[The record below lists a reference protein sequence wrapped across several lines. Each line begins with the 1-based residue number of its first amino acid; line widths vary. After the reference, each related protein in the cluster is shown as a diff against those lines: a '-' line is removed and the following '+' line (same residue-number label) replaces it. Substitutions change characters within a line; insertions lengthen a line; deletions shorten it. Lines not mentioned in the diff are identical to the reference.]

1 MERNRMKHLLGRA
14 VVVGGGIG
22 GIAAAGALAP
32 YFREVEVFDRDDL
45 PASPGS
51 RAGTPQDR
59 HSHGLLAGGLKALGE
74 IYPGFQADLAGAGA
88 VPVRVAQDVRFERQD
103 IGVLPQRDFGR
114 SILCASRPL
123 IEHVLRQ
130 RAEALPNVQLRR
142 GCRVTEILAA
152 GYGKA
157 TPAVRFSAKAGS
169 PITRH
174 ADLVVDASG
183 RGTLTLALLDALGW
197 APPAITEVGVD
208 IAYAT
213 AVVSTPPDAPAGWKL
228 GLTYGAPP
236 FDARHAVFVP
246 IEGQRWT
253 VTIGELH
260 GKGRLDS
267 WDAFLEQGLGR
278 LHTRSFY
285 DALRRAE
292 PPDEI
297 RQYVFQASQWRHFE
311 QLPRLPH
318 GILPLGDALCRFNPI
333 HGQGMSSA
341 AKQAGLLR
349 DVLERLPN
357 TLDPIP
363 AVQARMM
370 AGVAEILQT
379 PWAMSTTADF
389 AYPATRGERPEHFEE
404 GQAFETALLRT
415 AIVDPVVHRTM
426 VDVMQ
431 LLAPIGVLHEPEIQ
445 RRIEAASARAA
456 A

>member
-1 MERNRMKHLLGRA
+1 MEHLLGRA

-22 GIAAAGALAP
+22 GLAAAGALAP

-45 PASPGS
+45 PASAVS
-51 RAGTPQDR
+51 RVGTPQDR

-74 IYPGFQADLAGAGA
+74 IYPGFQADLIGAGA
-88 VPVRVAQDVRFERQD
+88 VPVRVAQDVRLERPD

-123 IEHVLRQ
+123 LEHVLRR
-130 RAEALPNVQLRR
+130 RAKALPNVLLRR
-142 GCRVTEILAA
+142 GCRVAEIVAA
-152 GYGKA
+152 GDGKA
-157 TPAVRFSAKAGS
+157 APAVRFSANVGS
-169 PITRH
+169 PITRD

-197 APPAITEVGVD
+197 GGPDVTEVGVD

-213 AVVSTPPDAPAGWKL
+213 VVVSVPTDAPAGWKL
-228 GLTYGAPP
+228 GLMYGAPP
-236 FDARHAVFVP
+236 LDARHAVLVP

-260 GKGRLDS
+260 AENRLET
-267 WDAFLEQGLGR
+267 WEAFLEQGLGR
-278 LHTRSFY
+278 LHTRTFY

-292 PPDEI
+292 PPNEI
-297 RQYVFQASQWRHFE
+297 RQYGFQASQWRHFE
-311 QLPRLPH
+311 RLPRLPH
-318 GILPLGDALCRFNPI
+318 GVLPLGDALCRFNPI

-341 AKQAGLLR
+341 AKQARLLR
-349 DVLERLPN
+349 DVVERLPT

-363 AVQARMM
+363 AVQARVM
-370 AGVAEILQT
+370 AGVADVLQT

-389 AYPATRGERPEHFEE
+389 AFPATRGERPEDFEE
-404 GQAFETALLRT
+404 GQAFEAALFR
-415 AIVDPVVHRTM
+415 AAVVDPVVHRAM

-431 LLAPIGVLHEPEIQ
+431 LLEPVGVLREPDIQ